1 MAPEGLGRQGGDQG
15 LQRAGILGG
24 IPDQQG
30 VGGQWQLG
38 EGADGIGRDHPLYLP
53 LSPEDLAKLRQGA
66 GWQRHLPQ
74 GLEPGGGIQQGA
86 AAEKQAERPCGPQTK
101 GQITAK
107 PDPLVFEVDL
117 LDGAEMTLPLAI
129 QGRQHPLVD
138 PLPQLPTVGLQPLL
152 GFRRGTGHLRQH
164 QLPSQIA
171 VPGRG
176 ELIVMIAKGQQQL
189 VVPKHAD
196 ERLPLTTANSLGAAA
211 QQLLEQAANGSEMAN
226 FELDFGAL
234 SKHKPSDADKACYKG
249 LWQAYTE
256 GKWDG
261 DRDNWPKPIPD
272 PCWDRIAADRHTCNK
287 ALSHHQHCPFHR
299 ARNDMDAADVLVVN
313 HALLLSDLT
322 MGGGIILPPPDE
334 CIYVLDEAHHLPTIA
349 RDHGAASASIKGSR
363 RWLEKLV
370 QSAGKLARTLN
381 KESLLDPQLKL
392 QDALAS
398 LQPDLKA
405 LEQWLTSNDHLFG
418 GEPHHRFA
426 DGVLPDP
433 LPMLAENL
441 KEASK
446 KALRA
451 LDRMQGAIGE
461 ALKDGDIRRKEAEP
475 LLAESGFHLQR
486 LESFCALWEMLSRHV
501 PTGKTPL
508 ARWMARSE
516 DGDIWLHASPIEVGY
531 LLEEWLW
538 SRCLGAVLVSAT
550 LTALSSFSYFRHQV
564 GLKEHDGTRY
574 LRLRS
579 PFDYH
584 KAELYLPKM
593 AHEPSAPAFT
603 QELIDTLP
611 RLLAG
616 KEASLV
622 LFSSYRQMNEVAV
635 GLRAKGMSLLVQG
648 EASRSALLLLHKQKC
663 DGGQASILFG
673 TGSFSEGLDLPGH
686 YLTNLVIT
694 KLPFAVPNSPVEEA
708 TAEWIEQRGGNPFLQ
723 LTVPEA
729 SRKLIQACGRLIRK
743 EADRGRVT
751 ILDRRLLTKRYG
763 KGLLDA
769 LPPFTRRIE

>member
-1 MAPEGLGRQGGDQG
+1 MLSTRLKASIRATYRQIADGLPGFVPRREQNFLVAEIAKTLTGEYDRSRRILVAEAGTGIGKSLSYAQGAIPVARLTQKKLIISTATVALQEQLIHKDLPFYHRHSELPFRFMLVKGRQ
-15 LQRAGILGG
+15 RYCC
-24 IPDQQG
+24 
-30 VGGQWQLG
+30 
-38 EGADGIGRDHPLYLP
+38 EH
-53 LSPEDLAKLRQGA
+53 
-66 GWQRHLPQ
+66 
-74 GLEPGGGIQQGA
+74 
-86 AAEKQAERPCGPQTK
+86 
-101 GQITAK
+101 
-107 PDPLVFEVDL
+107 
-117 LDGAEMTLPLAI
+117 
-129 QGRQHPLVD
+129 
-138 PLPQLPTVGLQPLL
+138 
-152 GFRRGTGHLRQH
+152 
-164 QLPSQIA
+164 
-171 VPGRG
+171 
-176 ELIVMIAKGQQQL
+176 
-189 VVPKHAD
+189 
-196 ERLPLTTANSLGAAA
+196 
-211 QQLLEQAANGSEMAN
+211 LLEQAASGADMSN
-226 FELDFGAL
+226 FEFDFEAL
-234 SKHKPSDADKACYKG
+234 SKHKPSAGDQRLYQA
-249 LWQAYTE
+249 LWQAYTD

-261 DRDNWPKPIPD
+261 DRDNWPDPIPD
-272 PCWDRIAADRHTCNK
+272 PGWLRIAADRHTCNK

-299 ARNDMDAADVLVVN
+299 ARNDMEAADVLVVN

-322 MGGGIILPPPDE
+322 MGGGIILPSPDE
-334 CIYVLDEAHHLPTIA
+334 CLYVLDEAHHLPTIA
-349 RDHGAASASIKGSR
+349 RDHGAASANIKGSR
-363 RWLEKLV
+363 RWLEKLA
-370 QSAGKLARTLN
+370 QSSGKLARALD

-405 LEQWLTSNDHLFG
+405 LEQWLAAHEGLLSPEG
-418 GEPHHRFA
+418 QHRFEG
-426 DGVLPDP
+426 GVLPDP

-461 ALKDGDIRRKEAEP
+461 ALKDGEIRRKEAEP
-475 LLAESGFHLQR
+475 LLAETGFHLQR
-486 LESFCALWEMLSRHV
+486 LESFTALWEMLGRHV
-501 PTGKTPL
+501 PEGKTPL
-508 ARWMARSE
+508 ARWMVRGE
-516 DGDIWLHASPIEVGY
+516 DGDTWLHASPIEVGY

-538 SRCLGAVLVSAT
+538 SRCIGAVLVSAT

-579 PFDYH
+579 PFDYQR
-584 KAELYLPKM
+584 AELYLPRM
-593 AHEPSAPAFT
+593 ANDPGAPGFT
-603 QELIDTLP
+603 QELVEVLP
-611 RLLAG
+611 RLVAG

-622 LFSSYRQMNEVAV
+622 LFSSYRQMNEVAQGV
-635 GLRAKGMSLLVQG
+635 RAKGLSLLVQG
-648 EASRSALLLLHKQKC
+648 EASRHALLTLHKQKC

-708 TAEWIEQRGGNPFLQ
+708 TAEWVEQRGGNPFLQ

-743 EADRGRVT
+743 ETDLGRVT

>member
-1 MAPEGLGRQGGDQG
+1 MLSTRLKATIRQTYRQISDGLPGFVPRKEQNFLVAEIAKTLTGEYDKQRRILVAEAGTGIGKSLSYAQGAIPVARLTQKKLVISTATVALQEQLIHKDLPFYHRHSELPFRFMLVKGRQ
-15 LQRAGILGG
+15 RYCC
-24 IPDQQG
+24 
-30 VGGQWQLG
+30 
-38 EGADGIGRDHPLYLP
+38 EH
-53 LSPEDLAKLRQGA
+53 
-66 GWQRHLPQ
+66 
-74 GLEPGGGIQQGA
+74 
-86 AAEKQAERPCGPQTK
+86 
-101 GQITAK
+101 
-107 PDPLVFEVDL
+107 
-117 LDGAEMTLPLAI
+117 
-129 QGRQHPLVD
+129 
-138 PLPQLPTVGLQPLL
+138 
-152 GFRRGTGHLRQH
+152 
-164 QLPSQIA
+164 
-171 VPGRG
+171 
-176 ELIVMIAKGQQQL
+176 
-189 VVPKHAD
+189 
-196 ERLPLTTANSLGAAA
+196 
-211 QQLLEQAANGSEMAN
+211 LLEQAASGSEMAN
-226 FELDFGAL
+226 FEFDFSAL
-234 SKHKPSDADKACYKG
+234 SKHKPSEADKSCYQA

-272 PCWDRIAADRHTCNK
+272 LCWDRIAADRHTCNK
-287 ALSHHQHCPFHR
+287 TLTHHQHCPFHR

-349 RDHGAASASIKGSR
+349 RDHGAASASVKGSR

-370 QSAGKLARTLN
+370 QSAGKLTRSLN
-381 KESLLDPQLKL
+381 KESLIDPQLKL

-398 LQPDLKA
+398 IQPDLKA
-405 LEQWLTSNDHLFG
+405 VEQWLTSNDRLFG
-418 GEPHHRFA
+418 SEMHYRFGE
-426 DGVLPDP
+426 GVLPDP

-441 KEASK
+441 KESSK

-451 LDRMQGAIGE
+451 LDRMQTAIGE
-461 ALKDGDIRRKEAEP
+461 ALKDGEIRRKEAEP

-486 LESFCALWEMLSRHV
+486 LESFCALWEMLGRHI
-501 PTGKTPL
+501 PEGKTPL
-508 ARWMARSE
+508 ARWMAKSD

-579 PFDYH
+579 PFDYQ

-593 AHEPSAPAFT
+593 AHEPNSPAFT
-603 QELIDTLP
+603 NELISALP

-622 LFSSYRQMNEVAV
+622 LFSSYRQMNEVAI
-635 GLRAKGMSLLVQG
+635 GLRAKGLSLLVQG
-648 EASRSALLLLHKQKC
+648 EASRNALLTLHKQKC
-663 DGGQASILFG
+663 DDGQASILFG

-708 TAEWIEQRGGNPFLQ
+708 TAEWVEKRGGNPFLQ

-769 LPPFTRRIE
+769 LPPFKRRIE

>member
-1 MAPEGLGRQGGDQG
+1 MLSTRLKATIRQTYRQISDGLPGFVPRKEQNFLVAEIAKTLTGEYDKQRRILVAEAGTGIGKSLSYAQGAIPVARLTQKKLVISTATVALQEQLIHKDLPFYHRHSELPFRFMLVKGRQ
-15 LQRAGILGG
+15 RYCC
-24 IPDQQG
+24 
-30 VGGQWQLG
+30 
-38 EGADGIGRDHPLYLP
+38 EH
-53 LSPEDLAKLRQGA
+53 
-66 GWQRHLPQ
+66 
-74 GLEPGGGIQQGA
+74 
-86 AAEKQAERPCGPQTK
+86 
-101 GQITAK
+101 
-107 PDPLVFEVDL
+107 
-117 LDGAEMTLPLAI
+117 
-129 QGRQHPLVD
+129 
-138 PLPQLPTVGLQPLL
+138 
-152 GFRRGTGHLRQH
+152 
-164 QLPSQIA
+164 
-171 VPGRG
+171 
-176 ELIVMIAKGQQQL
+176 
-189 VVPKHAD
+189 
-196 ERLPLTTANSLGAAA
+196 
-211 QQLLEQAANGSEMAN
+211 LLEQAASGAEMAN
-226 FELDFGAL
+226 FELDFGSL
-234 SKHKPSDADKACYKG
+234 SKSKPSDSDKDRYQA
-249 LWQAYTE
+249 LWQAYTN

-261 DRDNWPKPIPD
+261 DRDNWPEPIPD
-272 PCWDRIAADRHTCNK
+272 TCWDRIAADRHTCNK

-299 ARNDMDAADVLVVN
+299 ARNDMEIADVLVVN

-349 RDHGAASASIKGSR
+349 RDHGAASASVKGSR

-398 LQPDLKA
+398 IQPDLKA
-405 LEQWLTSNDHLFG
+405 VEQWLSANDRLFG
-418 GEPHHRFA
+418 SEPHYRFA
-426 DGVLPDP
+426 EGVLPDP

-441 KEASK
+441 KESSK

-461 ALKDGDIRRKEAEP
+461 ALKDGEIRRKEAEP

-486 LESFCALWEMLSRHV
+486 LESFCTLWEMLGRHV

-508 ARWMARSE
+508 ARWMAKSD

-538 SRCLGAVLVSAT
+538 SKCLGAVLVSAT

-579 PFDYH
+579 PFDYQ

-593 AHEPSAPAFT
+593 EHEPNSPAFT
-603 QELIDTLP
+603 NELISVLP
-611 RLLAG
+611 RILAG

-635 GLRAKGMSLLVQG
+635 GLRAKGLSLLVQG
-648 EASRSALLLLHKQKC
+648 EASRNALLTLHKQKC

-708 TAEWIEQRGGNPFLQ
+708 TAEWVEQRGGNPFLQ

>member
-1 MAPEGLGRQGGDQG
+1 GT
-15 LQRAGILGG
+15 
-24 IPDQQG
+24 
-30 VGGQWQLG
+30 
-38 EGADGIGRDHPLYLP
+38 GIGKS
-53 LSPEDLAKLRQGA
+53 LSYAQGA
-66 GWQRHLPQ
+66 IPVARLAQKKLVISTATVALQEQLIHKDLPFYHRHSELPF
-74 GLEPGGGIQQGA
+74 
-86 AAEKQAERPCGPQTK
+86 RFM
-101 GQITAK
+101 
-107 PDPLVFEVDL
+107 LVK
-117 LDGAEMTLPLAI
+117 
-129 QGRQHPLVD
+129 
-138 PLPQLPTVGLQPLL
+138 
-152 GFRRGTGHLRQH
+152 
-164 QLPSQIA
+164 
-171 VPGRG
+171 GRG
-176 ELIVMIAKGQQQL
+176 RYCCE
-189 VVPKHAD
+189 H
-196 ERLPLTTANSLGAAA
+196 
-211 QQLLEQAANGSEMAN
+211 LLEQAANGVEMAN
-226 FELDFGAL
+226 FEIDFGTL
-234 SKHKPSDADKACYKG
+234 SKHKPSDSDKDRFAR

-256 GKWDG
+256 GNWDG
-261 DRDNWPKPIPD
+261 DRDNWPEPISD
-272 PCWDRIAADRHTCNK
+272 ASWQHIAADRHSCNK
-287 ALSHHQHCPFHR
+287 ALSHHQQCPFHR
-299 ARNDMDAADVLVVN
+299 ARNDMDSADVLVVN

-334 CIYVLDEAHHLPTIA
+334 CFYVLDEAHHLPTIA
-349 RDHGAASASIKGSR
+349 RDHGAASASVKGSR

-398 LQPDLKA
+398 IQPDLKA
-405 LEQWLTSNDHLFG
+405 VEQWLSANDRLFG
-418 GEPHHRFA
+418 SEPHYRFA

-441 KEASK
+441 KESSK

-451 LDRMQGAIGE
+451 LDKLQSAIGE
-461 ALKDGDIRRKEAEP
+461 ALKDGEIRRKEAEP

-486 LESFCALWEMLSRHV
+486 LESFCALWEMLGRQI

-508 ARWMARSE
+508 ARWMAKSD

-538 SRCLGAVLVSAT
+538 SKCLGAVLVSAT
-550 LTALSSFSYFRHQV
+550 LTALSSFGYFRHQV

-579 PFDYH
+579 PFDYQ

-603 QELIDTLP
+603 DELISVLP
-611 RLLAG
+611 RILAG

-622 LFSSYRQMNEVAV
+622 LFSSYRQMNEVAA
-635 GLRAKGMSLLVQG
+635 GLRSKGLSLLVQG
-648 EASRSALLLLHKQKC
+648 EASRNALLTLHKQKC

-673 TGSFSEGLDLPGH
+673 TGSFSEGLDLPGI

-694 KLPFAVPNSPVEEA
+694 KLPFAVPNSPVEAA
-708 TAEWIEQRGGNPFLQ
+708 TAEWVEQRGGNPFLQ

-763 KGLLDA
+763 QGLLDA

>member
-1 MAPEGLGRQGGDQG
+1 MLSTRLKATIRQTYRQISDGLPGFVPRKEQNFLVAEIAKTLTGEYDKQRRILVAEAGTGIGKSLSYAQGAIPVARLTQKKLVISTATVALQEQLIHKDLPFYHRHSELPFRFMLVKGRQ
-15 LQRAGILGG
+15 RYCC
-24 IPDQQG
+24 
-30 VGGQWQLG
+30 
-38 EGADGIGRDHPLYLP
+38 EH
-53 LSPEDLAKLRQGA
+53 
-66 GWQRHLPQ
+66 
-74 GLEPGGGIQQGA
+74 
-86 AAEKQAERPCGPQTK
+86 
-101 GQITAK
+101 
-107 PDPLVFEVDL
+107 
-117 LDGAEMTLPLAI
+117 
-129 QGRQHPLVD
+129 
-138 PLPQLPTVGLQPLL
+138 
-152 GFRRGTGHLRQH
+152 
-164 QLPSQIA
+164 
-171 VPGRG
+171 
-176 ELIVMIAKGQQQL
+176 
-189 VVPKHAD
+189 
-196 ERLPLTTANSLGAAA
+196 
-211 QQLLEQAANGSEMAN
+211 LLEQAASGAEMAN
-226 FELDFGAL
+226 FELDFGSL
-234 SKHKPSDADKACYKG
+234 SKSKPSDSDKDRYQA
-249 LWQAYTE
+249 LWQAYTN

-261 DRDNWPKPIPD
+261 DRDNWPEPIPD
-272 PCWDRIAADRHTCNK
+272 TCWDRIAADRHTCNK
-287 ALSHHQHCPFHR
+287 ALNHHQHCPFHR
-299 ARNDMDAADVLVVN
+299 ARNDMESADVLVVN

-349 RDHGAASASIKGSR
+349 RDHGAASASVKGSR

-398 LQPDLKA
+398 IQPDLKA
-405 LEQWLTSNDHLFG
+405 VEQWLSANDRLFG
-418 GEPHHRFA
+418 SEPHYRFA
-426 DGVLPDP
+426 EGVLPDP

-441 KEASK
+441 KESSK
-446 KALRA
+446 NALRA

-461 ALKDGDIRRKEAEP
+461 ALKDGEIRRKEAEP

-486 LESFCALWEMLSRHV
+486 LESFCALWEMLGRHV

-508 ARWMARSE
+508 ARWMAKSD

-538 SRCLGAVLVSAT
+538 SKCLGAVLVSAT

-579 PFDYH
+579 PFDYQ

-593 AHEPSAPAFT
+593 EHEPNSPAFT
-603 QELIDTLP
+603 NELISVLP
-611 RLLAG
+611 RILAG

-622 LFSSYRQMNEVAV
+622 LFSSYRQMNEVAI
-635 GLRAKGMSLLVQG
+635 GLRAKGLSLLVQG
-648 EASRSALLLLHKQKC
+648 EASRNALLTLHKQKC

-708 TAEWIEQRGGNPFLQ
+708 TAEWVEQRGGNPFLQ

-763 KGLLDA
+763 RGLLDA

>member
-1 MAPEGLGRQGGDQG
+1 MLSTRLKATIRQTYRQISDGLPGFVPRKEQNFLVAEIAKTLTGEYDKQRRILVAEAGTGIGKSLSYAQGAIPVARLTQKKLVISTATVALQEQLIHKDLPFYHRHSELPFRFMLVKGRQ
-15 LQRAGILGG
+15 RYCC
-24 IPDQQG
+24 
-30 VGGQWQLG
+30 
-38 EGADGIGRDHPLYLP
+38 EH
-53 LSPEDLAKLRQGA
+53 
-66 GWQRHLPQ
+66 
-74 GLEPGGGIQQGA
+74 
-86 AAEKQAERPCGPQTK
+86 
-101 GQITAK
+101 
-107 PDPLVFEVDL
+107 
-117 LDGAEMTLPLAI
+117 M
-129 QGRQHPLVD
+129 
-138 PLPQLPTVGLQPLL
+138 
-152 GFRRGTGHLRQH
+152 
-164 QLPSQIA
+164 
-171 VPGRG
+171 
-176 ELIVMIAKGQQQL
+176 
-189 VVPKHAD
+189 
-196 ERLPLTTANSLGAAA
+196 
-211 QQLLEQAANGSEMAN
+211 LEQAASGAEMAN
-226 FELDFGAL
+226 FELDFGSL
-234 SKHKPSDADKACYKG
+234 SKSKPSDSDKDRYLA
-249 LWQAYTE
+249 LWQAYTN

-261 DRDNWPKPIPD
+261 DRDNWPEPIPD
-272 PCWDRIAADRHTCNK
+272 TCWDRIAADRHTCNK
-287 ALSHHQHCPFHR
+287 ALSNHQHCPFHR
-299 ARNDMDAADVLVVN
+299 ARNDMESADVLVVN

-349 RDHGAASASIKGSR
+349 RDHGAASASVKGSR

-398 LQPDLKA
+398 IQPDLKA
-405 LEQWLTSNDHLFG
+405 VEQWLSANDRLFG
-418 GEPHHRFA
+418 TEPHYRFA
-426 DGVLPDP
+426 EGVLPDP

-441 KEASK
+441 KESSK

-461 ALKDGDIRRKEAEP
+461 ALKDGEIRRKEAEP

-486 LESFCALWEMLSRHV
+486 LESFCALWEMLGRHV

-508 ARWMARSE
+508 ARWMAKSD

-538 SRCLGAVLVSAT
+538 SKCLGAVLVSAT

-579 PFDYH
+579 PFDYQ

-593 AHEPSAPAFT
+593 EHEPNSPAFT
-603 QELIDTLP
+603 NELINVLP
-611 RLLAG
+611 RILAG

-622 LFSSYRQMNEVAV
+622 LFSSYRQMNEVAI
-635 GLRAKGMSLLVQG
+635 GLRAKGLSLLVQG
-648 EASRSALLLLHKQKC
+648 EASRNALLTLHKQKC

-708 TAEWIEQRGGNPFLQ
+708 TAEWVEQRGGNPFLQ

>member
-1 MAPEGLGRQGGDQG
+1 MLSTRLKATIRQTYRQISDGLPGFVPRKEQNFLVAEIAKTLTGEYDKQRRILVAEAGTGIGKSLSYAQGAIPVARLTQKKLVISTATVALQEQLIHKDLPFYHRHSELPFRFMLVKGRQ
-15 LQRAGILGG
+15 RYCC
-24 IPDQQG
+24 
-30 VGGQWQLG
+30 
-38 EGADGIGRDHPLYLP
+38 EH
-53 LSPEDLAKLRQGA
+53 
-66 GWQRHLPQ
+66 
-74 GLEPGGGIQQGA
+74 
-86 AAEKQAERPCGPQTK
+86 
-101 GQITAK
+101 
-107 PDPLVFEVDL
+107 
-117 LDGAEMTLPLAI
+117 
-129 QGRQHPLVD
+129 
-138 PLPQLPTVGLQPLL
+138 
-152 GFRRGTGHLRQH
+152 
-164 QLPSQIA
+164 
-171 VPGRG
+171 
-176 ELIVMIAKGQQQL
+176 
-189 VVPKHAD
+189 
-196 ERLPLTTANSLGAAA
+196 
-211 QQLLEQAANGSEMAN
+211 LLEQAASGVEMAN
-226 FELDFGAL
+226 FEIDFGTL
-234 SKHKPSDADKACYKG
+234 SKHKPSDSDKDRFAR
-249 LWQAYTE
+249 LWQAYTD

-261 DRDNWPKPIPD
+261 DRDNWPEPITD
-272 PCWDRIAADRHTCNK
+272 ACWQHIAADRHTCNK

-299 ARNDMDAADVLVVN
+299 ARNDMDSADVLVVN

-349 RDHGAASASIKGSR
+349 RDHGAASASVKGSR

-370 QSAGKLARTLN
+370 QSAGKLARALN
-381 KESLLDPQLKL
+381 KESLIDPQLKL

-398 LQPDLKA
+398 IQPDLKA
-405 LEQWLTSNDHLFG
+405 VEQWLSANDRLFG
-418 GEPHHRFA
+418 SEPHYRFA
-426 DGVLPDP
+426 EGVLPDP

-441 KEASK
+441 KESSK

-451 LDRMQGAIGE
+451 LDRMQSAIGE
-461 ALKDGDIRRKEAEP
+461 ALKDGEIRRKEAEP

-486 LESFCALWEMLSRHV
+486 LESFCALWEMLGRHV

-508 ARWMARSE
+508 ARWMAKSD

-538 SRCLGAVLVSAT
+538 SKCLGAVLVSAT

-579 PFDYH
+579 PFEYQ

-593 AHEPSAPAFT
+593 EHEPNSPAFT
-603 QELIDTLP
+603 SELISVLP
-611 RLLAG
+611 RILAG

-622 LFSSYRQMNEVAV
+622 LFSSYRQMNEVVA
-635 GLRAKGMSLLVQG
+635 GLRAKGLSLLVQG
-648 EASRSALLLLHKQKC
+648 EASRNALLTLHKQKC

-708 TAEWIEQRGGNPFLQ
+708 TAEWVEQRGGNPFLQ

>member
-1 MAPEGLGRQGGDQG
+1 MLSTRLKASIRATYRQIADGLPGFVPRREQNFLVAEIAKTLTGEYDRSRRILVAEAGTGIGKSLSYAQGAIPVARLTQKKLIISTATVALQAQLIHKDLPFYHRHSELPFRFMLVKGRQ
-15 LQRAGILGG
+15 RYCC
-24 IPDQQG
+24 
-30 VGGQWQLG
+30 
-38 EGADGIGRDHPLYLP
+38 EH
-53 LSPEDLAKLRQGA
+53 
-66 GWQRHLPQ
+66 
-74 GLEPGGGIQQGA
+74 
-86 AAEKQAERPCGPQTK
+86 
-101 GQITAK
+101 
-107 PDPLVFEVDL
+107 
-117 LDGAEMTLPLAI
+117 
-129 QGRQHPLVD
+129 
-138 PLPQLPTVGLQPLL
+138 
-152 GFRRGTGHLRQH
+152 
-164 QLPSQIA
+164 
-171 VPGRG
+171 
-176 ELIVMIAKGQQQL
+176 
-189 VVPKHAD
+189 
-196 ERLPLTTANSLGAAA
+196 
-211 QQLLEQAANGSEMAN
+211 LLEQAASGADMSN
-226 FELDFGAL
+226 FEFDFEAL
-234 SKHKPSDADKACYKG
+234 SKHKPSAGDQRLYQA
-249 LWQAYTE
+249 LWQAYTD

-261 DRDNWPKPIPD
+261 DRDNWPDPIPD
-272 PCWDRIAADRHTCNK
+272 PGWLRIAADRHTCNK

-299 ARNDMDAADVLVVN
+299 ARNDMEAADVLVVN

-322 MGGGIILPPPDE
+322 MGGGIILPSPDE
-334 CIYVLDEAHHLPTIA
+334 CLYVLDEAHHLPTIA
-349 RDHGAASASIKGSR
+349 RDHGAASANIKGSR
-363 RWLEKLV
+363 RWLEKLA
-370 QSAGKLARTLN
+370 QSSGKLARALN

-405 LEQWLTSNDHLFG
+405 LEQWLAAHEGLLSPEG
-418 GEPHHRFA
+418 QHRFE
-426 DGVLPDP
+426 GGILPDP

-461 ALKDGDIRRKEAEP
+461 ALKDGEIRRKEAEP
-475 LLAESGFHLQR
+475 LLAETGFHLQR
-486 LESFCALWEMLSRHV
+486 LESFTALWEMLGRHV
-501 PTGKTPL
+501 PEGKTPL
-508 ARWMARSE
+508 ARWMVRGE
-516 DGDIWLHASPIEVGY
+516 DGDTWLHASPIEVGY

-538 SRCLGAVLVSAT
+538 SRCIGAVLVSAT

-579 PFDYH
+579 PFDYQR
-584 KAELYLPKM
+584 AELYLPRM
-593 AHEPSAPAFT
+593 ANDPGAPGFT
-603 QELIDTLP
+603 QELVEVLP
-611 RLLAG
+611 RLVAG

-622 LFSSYRQMNEVAV
+622 LFSSYRQMNEVAQGV
-635 GLRAKGMSLLVQG
+635 RAKGLSLLVQG
-648 EASRSALLLLHKQKC
+648 EASRHALLTLHKQKC

-708 TAEWIEQRGGNPFLQ
+708 TAEWVEQRGGNPFLQ

-743 EADRGRVT
+743 ETDLGRVT

>member
-1 MAPEGLGRQGGDQG
+1 MLSTRLKATIRQTYRQISDGLPGFVPRKEQNFLVAEIAKTLTGEYDKQRRILVAEAGTGIGKSLSYAQGAIPVARLTQKKLVISTATVALQEQLIHKDLPFYHRHSELPFRFMLVKGRQ
-15 LQRAGILGG
+15 RYCC
-24 IPDQQG
+24 
-30 VGGQWQLG
+30 
-38 EGADGIGRDHPLYLP
+38 EH
-53 LSPEDLAKLRQGA
+53 
-66 GWQRHLPQ
+66 
-74 GLEPGGGIQQGA
+74 
-86 AAEKQAERPCGPQTK
+86 
-101 GQITAK
+101 
-107 PDPLVFEVDL
+107 
-117 LDGAEMTLPLAI
+117 
-129 QGRQHPLVD
+129 
-138 PLPQLPTVGLQPLL
+138 
-152 GFRRGTGHLRQH
+152 
-164 QLPSQIA
+164 
-171 VPGRG
+171 
-176 ELIVMIAKGQQQL
+176 
-189 VVPKHAD
+189 
-196 ERLPLTTANSLGAAA
+196 
-211 QQLLEQAANGSEMAN
+211 LLEQAASGVEMVN
-226 FELDFGAL
+226 FEIDFGTL
-234 SKHKPSDADKACYKG
+234 SKHKPSDSDKDRFAR
-249 LWQAYTE
+249 LWQAYTD

-261 DRDNWPKPIPD
+261 DRDNWPEPISD
-272 PCWDRIAADRHTCNK
+272 ACWLHIAADRHTCNK

-299 ARNDMDAADVLVVN
+299 ARNDMDSADVLVVN

-349 RDHGAASASIKGSR
+349 RDHGAASASVKGSR

-370 QSAGKLARTLN
+370 QSAGKLARVLN
-381 KESLLDPQLKL
+381 KESLIDPQLKL

-398 LQPDLKA
+398 IQPDLKA
-405 LEQWLTSNDHLFG
+405 VEHWLSANDRLFG
-418 GEPHHRFA
+418 SEPHYRFA
-426 DGVLPDP
+426 EGVLPDP

-441 KEASK
+441 KESSK

-451 LDRMQGAIGE
+451 LDRMQSAIGE
-461 ALKDGDIRRKEAEP
+461 ALKDGEIRRKEAEP

-486 LESFCALWEMLSRHV
+486 LESFCALWEMLGRHV
-501 PTGKTPL
+501 PSGKTPL
-508 ARWMARSE
+508 ARWMAKSD

-538 SRCLGAVLVSAT
+538 SKCLGAVLVSAT

-579 PFDYH
+579 PFEYQ

-593 AHEPSAPAFT
+593 EHEPNSPAFT
-603 QELIDTLP
+603 QELISVLP
-611 RLLAG
+611 RILAG

-622 LFSSYRQMNEVAV
+622 LFSSYRQMNEVVA
-635 GLRAKGMSLLVQG
+635 GLRAKGLSLLVQG
-648 EASRSALLLLHKQKC
+648 EASRNALLTLHKQKC

-708 TAEWIEQRGGNPFLQ
+708 TAEWVEQRGGNPFLQ

>member
-1 MAPEGLGRQGGDQG
+1 MLSTRLKATIRQTYRQISDGLPGFVPRKEQNFLVAEIAKTLTGEYDKQRRILVAEAGTGIGKSLSYAQGAIPVARLTQKKLVISTATVALQEQLIHKDLPFYHRHSELPFRFMLVKGRQ
-15 LQRAGILGG
+15 RYCC
-24 IPDQQG
+24 
-30 VGGQWQLG
+30 
-38 EGADGIGRDHPLYLP
+38 EH
-53 LSPEDLAKLRQGA
+53 
-66 GWQRHLPQ
+66 
-74 GLEPGGGIQQGA
+74 
-86 AAEKQAERPCGPQTK
+86 
-101 GQITAK
+101 
-107 PDPLVFEVDL
+107 
-117 LDGAEMTLPLAI
+117 
-129 QGRQHPLVD
+129 
-138 PLPQLPTVGLQPLL
+138 
-152 GFRRGTGHLRQH
+152 
-164 QLPSQIA
+164 
-171 VPGRG
+171 
-176 ELIVMIAKGQQQL
+176 
-189 VVPKHAD
+189 
-196 ERLPLTTANSLGAAA
+196 
-211 QQLLEQAANGSEMAN
+211 LLEQAASGAEMAN
-226 FELDFGAL
+226 FELDFGSL
-234 SKHKPSDADKACYKG
+234 SKSKPSDSDKDRYQA
-249 LWQAYTE
+249 LWQAYTN

-261 DRDNWPKPIPD
+261 DRDNWPEPIPD
-272 PCWDRIAADRHTCNK
+272 TCWDRIAADRHTCNK
-287 ALSHHQHCPFHR
+287 ALNHHQHCPFHR
-299 ARNDMDAADVLVVN
+299 ARNDMESADVLVVN

-349 RDHGAASASIKGSR
+349 RDHGAASASVKGSR

-370 QSAGKLARTLN
+370 QSAGKLARTFN

-398 LQPDLKA
+398 IQPDLKA
-405 LEQWLTSNDHLFG
+405 VEQWLSANDRLFG
-418 GEPHHRFA
+418 TEPHYRFA
-426 DGVLPDP
+426 EGVLPDP

-441 KEASK
+441 KESSK

-451 LDRMQGAIGE
+451 LDRIQGAIGE
-461 ALKDGDIRRKEAEP
+461 ALKDGEIRRKEAEP

-486 LESFCALWEMLSRHV
+486 LESFCALWEMLGRHV

-508 ARWMARSE
+508 ARWMAKSD

-538 SRCLGAVLVSAT
+538 SKCLGAVLVSAT

-564 GLKEHDGTRY
+564 GFKEHDGTRY

-579 PFDYH
+579 PFDYQ

-593 AHEPSAPAFT
+593 EHEPNSPAFT
-603 QELIDTLP
+603 NELISVLP
-611 RLLAG
+611 RILAG

-635 GLRAKGMSLLVQG
+635 GLRAKGLSLLVQG
-648 EASRSALLLLHKQKC
+648 EASRNALLTLHKQKC

-708 TAEWIEQRGGNPFLQ
+708 TAEWVEQRGGNPFLQ

>member
-1 MAPEGLGRQGGDQG
+1 MLSTRLKATIRQTYRQISDGLPGFVPRKEQNFLVAEIAKTLTGEYDKQRRILVAEAGTGIGKSLSYAQGAIPVARLTQKKLVISTATVALQEQLIHKDLPFYHRHSELPFRFMLVKGRQ
-15 LQRAGILGG
+15 RYCC
-24 IPDQQG
+24 
-30 VGGQWQLG
+30 
-38 EGADGIGRDHPLYLP
+38 EH
-53 LSPEDLAKLRQGA
+53 
-66 GWQRHLPQ
+66 
-74 GLEPGGGIQQGA
+74 
-86 AAEKQAERPCGPQTK
+86 
-101 GQITAK
+101 
-107 PDPLVFEVDL
+107 
-117 LDGAEMTLPLAI
+117 
-129 QGRQHPLVD
+129 
-138 PLPQLPTVGLQPLL
+138 
-152 GFRRGTGHLRQH
+152 
-164 QLPSQIA
+164 
-171 VPGRG
+171 
-176 ELIVMIAKGQQQL
+176 
-189 VVPKHAD
+189 
-196 ERLPLTTANSLGAAA
+196 
-211 QQLLEQAANGSEMAN
+211 LLEQAASGVEMAN
-226 FELDFGAL
+226 FEIDFGTL
-234 SKHKPSDADKACYKG
+234 SKHKPSDSDKDRFAR
-249 LWQAYTE
+249 LWQAYTD

-261 DRDNWPKPIPD
+261 DRDNWPEPISD
-272 PCWDRIAADRHTCNK
+272 ACWLHIAADRHTCNK

-299 ARNDMDAADVLVVN
+299 ARNDMDSADVLVVN

-349 RDHGAASASIKGSR
+349 RDHGAASASVKGSR

-370 QSAGKLARTLN
+370 QSAGKLARALN
-381 KESLLDPQLKL
+381 KESLIDPQLKL

-398 LQPDLKA
+398 IQPDLKA
-405 LEQWLTSNDHLFG
+405 VEQWLSANDRLFG
-418 GEPHHRFA
+418 TEPHYRFA
-426 DGVLPDP
+426 EGVLPDP

-441 KEASK
+441 KESSK

-451 LDRMQGAIGE
+451 LDRMQSAIGE
-461 ALKDGDIRRKEAEP
+461 ALKDGEIRRKEAEP

-486 LESFCALWEMLSRHV
+486 LESFCALWEMLGRHV

-508 ARWMARSE
+508 ARWMAKSD

-538 SRCLGAVLVSAT
+538 SKCLGAVLVSAT

-579 PFDYH
+579 PFEYQ

-593 AHEPSAPAFT
+593 EHEPNSPAFT
-603 QELIDTLP
+603 QELISVLP
-611 RLLAG
+611 RILAG

-622 LFSSYRQMNEVAV
+622 LFSSYRQMNEVVA
-635 GLRAKGMSLLVQG
+635 GLRAKGLSLLVQG
-648 EASRSALLLLHKQKC
+648 EASRNALLTLHKQKC

-708 TAEWIEQRGGNPFLQ
+708 TAEWVEQRGGNPFLQ

>member
-1 MAPEGLGRQGGDQG
+1 MLSTRLKATIRQTYRQISDGLPGFVPRKEQNFLVAEIAKTLTGEYDKQRRILVAEAGTGIGKSLSYAQGAIPVARLTQKKLVISTATVALQEQLIHKDLPFYHRHSELPFRFMLVKGRQ
-15 LQRAGILGG
+15 RYCC
-24 IPDQQG
+24 
-30 VGGQWQLG
+30 
-38 EGADGIGRDHPLYLP
+38 EH
-53 LSPEDLAKLRQGA
+53 
-66 GWQRHLPQ
+66 
-74 GLEPGGGIQQGA
+74 
-86 AAEKQAERPCGPQTK
+86 
-101 GQITAK
+101 
-107 PDPLVFEVDL
+107 
-117 LDGAEMTLPLAI
+117 
-129 QGRQHPLVD
+129 
-138 PLPQLPTVGLQPLL
+138 
-152 GFRRGTGHLRQH
+152 
-164 QLPSQIA
+164 
-171 VPGRG
+171 
-176 ELIVMIAKGQQQL
+176 
-189 VVPKHAD
+189 
-196 ERLPLTTANSLGAAA
+196 
-211 QQLLEQAANGSEMAN
+211 LLEQAASGAEMAN
-226 FELDFGAL
+226 FELDFGSL
-234 SKHKPSDADKACYKG
+234 SKSKPSDSDKDRYQA
-249 LWQAYTE
+249 LWQAYTN

-261 DRDNWPKPIPD
+261 DRDNWPEPIPD
-272 PCWDRIAADRHTCNK
+272 TCWDRIAADRHTCNK
-287 ALSHHQHCPFHR
+287 ALNHHQHCPFHR
-299 ARNDMDAADVLVVN
+299 ARNDMESADVLVVN

-349 RDHGAASASIKGSR
+349 RDHGAASASVKGSR

-398 LQPDLKA
+398 IQPDLKA
-405 LEQWLTSNDHLFG
+405 VEQWLSANDRLFG
-418 GEPHHRFA
+418 TEPHYRFA
-426 DGVLPDP
+426 EGVLPDP

-441 KEASK
+441 KESSK

-461 ALKDGDIRRKEAEP
+461 ALKDGEIRRKEAEP

-486 LESFCALWEMLSRHV
+486 LESFCALWEMLGRHV

-508 ARWMARSE
+508 ARWMAKSD

-538 SRCLGAVLVSAT
+538 SKCLGAVLVSAT

-579 PFDYH
+579 PFDYQR
-584 KAELYLPKM
+584 AELYLPKM
-593 AHEPSAPAFT
+593 EHEPNSPAFT
-603 QELIDTLP
+603 NELISVLP
-611 RLLAG
+611 RILAG

-635 GLRAKGMSLLVQG
+635 GLRAKGLSLLVQG
-648 EASRSALLLLHKQKC
+648 EASRNALLTLHKQKC

-708 TAEWIEQRGGNPFLQ
+708 TAEWVEQRGGNPFLQ

-769 LPPFTRRIE
+769 LPPFTRRVE

>member
-1 MAPEGLGRQGGDQG
+1 MLSTRLKATIRQTYRQISDGLPGFVPRKEQNFLVAEIAKTLTGEYDKQRRILVAEAGTGIGKSLSYAQGAIPVARLTQKKLVISTATVALQEQLIHKDLPFYHRHSELPFRFMLVKGRQ
-15 LQRAGILGG
+15 RYCC
-24 IPDQQG
+24 
-30 VGGQWQLG
+30 
-38 EGADGIGRDHPLYLP
+38 EH
-53 LSPEDLAKLRQGA
+53 
-66 GWQRHLPQ
+66 
-74 GLEPGGGIQQGA
+74 
-86 AAEKQAERPCGPQTK
+86 
-101 GQITAK
+101 
-107 PDPLVFEVDL
+107 
-117 LDGAEMTLPLAI
+117 
-129 QGRQHPLVD
+129 
-138 PLPQLPTVGLQPLL
+138 
-152 GFRRGTGHLRQH
+152 
-164 QLPSQIA
+164 
-171 VPGRG
+171 
-176 ELIVMIAKGQQQL
+176 
-189 VVPKHAD
+189 
-196 ERLPLTTANSLGAAA
+196 
-211 QQLLEQAANGSEMAN
+211 LLEQAASGVEMAN
-226 FELDFGAL
+226 FEIDFGTL
-234 SKHKPSDADKACYKG
+234 SKHKPSDSDKDRFAR
-249 LWQAYTE
+249 LWQAYTD
-256 GKWDG
+256 GNWDG
-261 DRDNWPKPIPD
+261 DRDNWPEPISD
-272 PCWDRIAADRHTCNK
+272 ACWQHIAADRHTCNK

-299 ARNDMDAADVLVVN
+299 ARNDMDSADVLVVN

-349 RDHGAASASIKGSR
+349 RDHGAASASVKGSR

-370 QSAGKLARTLN
+370 QSAGKLARALN
-381 KESLLDPQLKL
+381 KESLIDPQLKL

-398 LQPDLKA
+398 IQPDLKA
-405 LEQWLTSNDHLFG
+405 VEQWLSANDRLFG
-418 GEPHHRFA
+418 TEPHYRFA
-426 DGVLPDP
+426 EGVLPDP

-441 KEASK
+441 KESSK

-451 LDRMQGAIGE
+451 LDRMQSAIGE
-461 ALKDGDIRRKEAEP
+461 ALKDGEIRRKEAEP

-486 LESFCALWEMLSRHV
+486 LESFCALWEMLGRYV

-508 ARWMARSE
+508 ARWMAKSD

-538 SRCLGAVLVSAT
+538 SKCLGAVLVSAT

-579 PFDYH
+579 PFEYQ

-593 AHEPSAPAFT
+593 EHEPNSPAFT
-603 QELIDTLP
+603 QELISVLP
-611 RLLAG
+611 RILAG

-622 LFSSYRQMNEVAV
+622 LFSSYRQMNEVVA
-635 GLRAKGMSLLVQG
+635 GLRAKGLSLLVQG
-648 EASRSALLLLHKQKC
+648 EASRNALLTLHKQKC

-708 TAEWIEQRGGNPFLQ
+708 TAEWVEQWGGNPFLQ

>member
-1 MAPEGLGRQGGDQG
+1 MLSTRLKATIRQTYRQISDGLPGFVPRKEQNFLVAEIAKTLTGEYDKQRRILVAEAGTGIGKSLSYAQGAIPVARLTQKKLVISTATVALQEQLIHKDLPFYHRHSELPFRFMLVKGRQ
-15 LQRAGILGG
+15 RYCC
-24 IPDQQG
+24 
-30 VGGQWQLG
+30 
-38 EGADGIGRDHPLYLP
+38 EH
-53 LSPEDLAKLRQGA
+53 
-66 GWQRHLPQ
+66 
-74 GLEPGGGIQQGA
+74 
-86 AAEKQAERPCGPQTK
+86 
-101 GQITAK
+101 
-107 PDPLVFEVDL
+107 
-117 LDGAEMTLPLAI
+117 
-129 QGRQHPLVD
+129 
-138 PLPQLPTVGLQPLL
+138 
-152 GFRRGTGHLRQH
+152 
-164 QLPSQIA
+164 
-171 VPGRG
+171 
-176 ELIVMIAKGQQQL
+176 
-189 VVPKHAD
+189 
-196 ERLPLTTANSLGAAA
+196 
-211 QQLLEQAANGSEMAN
+211 LLEQAASGAEMAN
-226 FELDFGAL
+226 FELDFGNL
-234 SKHKPSDADKACYKG
+234 SKSKPSDSDKARYQA
-249 LWQAYTE
+249 LWQAYTN

-261 DRDNWPKPIPD
+261 DRDNWPEPIPD
-272 PCWDRIAADRHTCNK
+272 TCWDRIAADRHTCNK

-299 ARNDMDAADVLVVN
+299 ARNDMESADVLVVN

-349 RDHGAASASIKGSR
+349 RDHGAASASVKGSR

-398 LQPDLKA
+398 IQPDLKA
-405 LEQWLTSNDHLFG
+405 VEQWLSANDRLFG
-418 GEPHHRFA
+418 SEPHYRFA
-426 DGVLPDP
+426 EGVLPDP

-441 KEASK
+441 KESSK

-461 ALKDGDIRRKEAEP
+461 ALKDGEIRRKEAEP

-486 LESFCALWEMLSRHV
+486 LESFCALWEMLGRHV

-508 ARWMARSE
+508 ARWMAKSD

-538 SRCLGAVLVSAT
+538 SKCLGAVLVSAT

-579 PFDYH
+579 PFDYQ

-593 AHEPSAPAFT
+593 EHEPSSPAFT
-603 QELIDTLP
+603 NELISVLP
-611 RLLAG
+611 RILVG

-622 LFSSYRQMNEVAV
+622 LFSSYRQMNEVAI
-635 GLRAKGMSLLVQG
+635 GLRAKGLSLLVQG
-648 EASRSALLLLHKQKC
+648 EASRNALLTLHKQKC

-708 TAEWIEQRGGNPFLQ
+708 TAEWVEQRGGNPFLQ

>member
-1 MAPEGLGRQGGDQG
+1 MLSTRLKATIRQTYRQISDGLPGFVPRKEQNFLVAEIAKTLTGEYDKQRRILVAEAGTGIGKSLSYAQGAIPVARLTQKKLVISTATVALQEQLIHKDLPFYHRHSELPFRFMLVKGRQ
-15 LQRAGILGG
+15 RYCC
-24 IPDQQG
+24 
-30 VGGQWQLG
+30 
-38 EGADGIGRDHPLYLP
+38 EH
-53 LSPEDLAKLRQGA
+53 
-66 GWQRHLPQ
+66 
-74 GLEPGGGIQQGA
+74 
-86 AAEKQAERPCGPQTK
+86 
-101 GQITAK
+101 
-107 PDPLVFEVDL
+107 
-117 LDGAEMTLPLAI
+117 
-129 QGRQHPLVD
+129 
-138 PLPQLPTVGLQPLL
+138 
-152 GFRRGTGHLRQH
+152 
-164 QLPSQIA
+164 
-171 VPGRG
+171 
-176 ELIVMIAKGQQQL
+176 
-189 VVPKHAD
+189 
-196 ERLPLTTANSLGAAA
+196 
-211 QQLLEQAANGSEMAN
+211 LLEQAASGAEMAN
-226 FELDFGAL
+226 FELDFGSL
-234 SKHKPSDADKACYKG
+234 SKSKPSDSDKDRYQA
-249 LWQAYTE
+249 LWQAYTN

-261 DRDNWPKPIPD
+261 DRDNWPEPIPD
-272 PCWDRIAADRHTCNK
+272 TCWDRIAADRHTCNK
-287 ALSHHQHCPFHR
+287 ALNHHQHCPFHR
-299 ARNDMDAADVLVVN
+299 ARNDMESADVLVVN

-349 RDHGAASASIKGSR
+349 RDHGAASASVKGSR

-370 QSAGKLARTLN
+370 QSAGKLARTFN

-398 LQPDLKA
+398 IQPDLKA
-405 LEQWLTSNDHLFG
+405 VEQWLSANDRLFG
-418 GEPHHRFA
+418 TEPHYRFA
-426 DGVLPDP
+426 EGVLPDP

-441 KEASK
+441 KESSK

-461 ALKDGDIRRKEAEP
+461 ALKDGEIRRKEAEP

-486 LESFCALWEMLSRHV
+486 LESFCALWEMLGRHV

-508 ARWMARSE
+508 ARWMAKSD

-538 SRCLGAVLVSAT
+538 SKCLGAVLVSAT

-579 PFDYH
+579 PFDYQ

-593 AHEPSAPAFT
+593 EHEPNSPAFT
-603 QELIDTLP
+603 NELISVLP
-611 RLLAG
+611 RILAG

-635 GLRAKGMSLLVQG
+635 GLRAKGLSLLVQG
-648 EASRSALLLLHKQKC
+648 EASRNALLTLHKQKC

-708 TAEWIEQRGGNPFLQ
+708 TAEWVEQRGGNPFQQ

>member
-1 MAPEGLGRQGGDQG
+1 MLSTRLKATIRQTYRQISDGLPGFVPRKEQNFLVAEIAKTLTGEYDKQRRILVAEAGTGIGKSLSYAQGAIPVARLTQKKLVISTATVALQEQLIHKDLPFYHRHSELPFRFMLVKGRQ
-15 LQRAGILGG
+15 RYCC
-24 IPDQQG
+24 
-30 VGGQWQLG
+30 
-38 EGADGIGRDHPLYLP
+38 EH
-53 LSPEDLAKLRQGA
+53 
-66 GWQRHLPQ
+66 
-74 GLEPGGGIQQGA
+74 
-86 AAEKQAERPCGPQTK
+86 
-101 GQITAK
+101 
-107 PDPLVFEVDL
+107 
-117 LDGAEMTLPLAI
+117 
-129 QGRQHPLVD
+129 
-138 PLPQLPTVGLQPLL
+138 
-152 GFRRGTGHLRQH
+152 
-164 QLPSQIA
+164 
-171 VPGRG
+171 
-176 ELIVMIAKGQQQL
+176 
-189 VVPKHAD
+189 
-196 ERLPLTTANSLGAAA
+196 
-211 QQLLEQAANGSEMAN
+211 LLEQAASGVEMAN
-226 FELDFGAL
+226 FEIDFGTL
-234 SKHKPSDADKACYKG
+234 SKHKPSDSDKDRFAR
-249 LWQAYTE
+249 LWQAYTD

-261 DRDNWPKPIPD
+261 ERDNWPEPISD
-272 PCWDRIAADRHTCNK
+272 ACWQHIAANRHTCNK

-299 ARNDMDAADVLVVN
+299 ARNDMDSADVLVVN

-349 RDHGAASASIKGSR
+349 RDHGAASASVKGSR

-370 QSAGKLARTLN
+370 QSAGKLARALN
-381 KESLLDPQLKL
+381 KESLIDPQLKL

-398 LQPDLKA
+398 IQPDLKA
-405 LEQWLTSNDHLFG
+405 VEQWLSANDRLFG
-418 GEPHHRFA
+418 TEPHYRFA
-426 DGVLPDP
+426 EGVLPDP

-441 KEASK
+441 KESSK

-451 LDRMQGAIGE
+451 LDRMQSAIGE
-461 ALKDGDIRRKEAEP
+461 ALKDGEIRRKEAEP

-486 LESFCALWEMLSRHV
+486 LESFCALWEMLGRHV

-508 ARWMARSE
+508 ARWMAKSD

-538 SRCLGAVLVSAT
+538 SKCLGAVLVSAT

-579 PFDYH
+579 PFEYQ

-593 AHEPSAPAFT
+593 EHEPNSPAFT
-603 QELIDTLP
+603 SELISVLP
-611 RLLAG
+611 RILAG

-622 LFSSYRQMNEVAV
+622 LFSSYRQMNEVVA
-635 GLRAKGMSLLVQG
+635 GLRAKGLSLLVQG
-648 EASRSALLLLHKQKC
+648 EASRNALLTLHKQKC

-708 TAEWIEQRGGNPFLQ
+708 TAEWVEQRGGNPFLQ

>member
-1 MAPEGLGRQGGDQG
+1 MLSTRLKAAIRNTYRQIADGLPGFVPRKEHNFLVAEIAQTLTGEYDKQRLILVAEAGTGIGKSLSYAQGAIPVARLTQKKLVISTATVALQEQLIHKDLPFYHRHSELPFRFMLVKGRQ
-15 LQRAGILGG
+15 RYCC
-24 IPDQQG
+24 
-30 VGGQWQLG
+30 
-38 EGADGIGRDHPLYLP
+38 EH
-53 LSPEDLAKLRQGA
+53 
-66 GWQRHLPQ
+66 
-74 GLEPGGGIQQGA
+74 
-86 AAEKQAERPCGPQTK
+86 
-101 GQITAK
+101 
-107 PDPLVFEVDL
+107 
-117 LDGAEMTLPLAI
+117 
-129 QGRQHPLVD
+129 
-138 PLPQLPTVGLQPLL
+138 
-152 GFRRGTGHLRQH
+152 
-164 QLPSQIA
+164 
-171 VPGRG
+171 
-176 ELIVMIAKGQQQL
+176 
-189 VVPKHAD
+189 
-196 ERLPLTTANSLGAAA
+196 
-211 QQLLEQAANGSEMAN
+211 LLEQAASGTEMAN
-226 FELDFGAL
+226 FELDFGSL
-234 SKHKPSDADKACYKG
+234 SKHKPSDSDKERYQA
-249 LWQAYTE
+249 LWQAYTD

-272 PCWDRIAADRHTCNK
+272 LCWDRIAADRHTCNK

-334 CIYVLDEAHHLPTIA
+334 CLYVLDEAHHLPTIA
-349 RDHGAASASIKGSR
+349 RDHGAASASVKGSR

-381 KESLLDPQLKL
+381 KDSLLDPQLKL

-405 LEQWLTSNDHLFG
+405 LEQWLGANDRLFND
-418 GEPHHRFA
+418 ETHYRFA
-426 DGVLPDP
+426 EGVLPDP

-461 ALKDGDIRRKEAEP
+461 ALKDGEIRRKEAEP
-475 LLAESGFHLQR
+475 LLAETGFPLQR
-486 LESFCALWEMLSRHV
+486 LESFCALWEMLGRHV
-501 PTGKTPL
+501 PEGKTPL
-508 ARWMARSE
+508 ARWMAKSD

-564 GLKEHDGTRY
+564 GLKENDGTRF

-579 PFDYH
+579 PFDYQ

-593 AHEPSAPAFT
+593 EHEPSSPAFT
-603 QELIDTLP
+603 HELISALP

-635 GLRAKGMSLLVQG
+635 GLQAKGLSLLVQG
-648 EASRSALLLLHKQKC
+648 ETSRNALLTLHKQKC

-708 TAEWIEQRGGNPFLQ
+708 TAEWVEKRGGNPFLQ

-769 LPPFTRRIE
+769 LPPFSRRIE

>member
-1 MAPEGLGRQGGDQG
+1 MLSTRLKATIRQTYRQISDGLPGFVPRKEQNFLVAEIAKTLTGEYDKQRRILVAEAGTGIGKSLSYAQGAIPVARLTQKKLVISTATVALQEQLIHKDLPFYHRHSELPFRFMLVKGRQ
-15 LQRAGILGG
+15 RYCC
-24 IPDQQG
+24 
-30 VGGQWQLG
+30 
-38 EGADGIGRDHPLYLP
+38 EH
-53 LSPEDLAKLRQGA
+53 
-66 GWQRHLPQ
+66 
-74 GLEPGGGIQQGA
+74 
-86 AAEKQAERPCGPQTK
+86 
-101 GQITAK
+101 
-107 PDPLVFEVDL
+107 
-117 LDGAEMTLPLAI
+117 
-129 QGRQHPLVD
+129 
-138 PLPQLPTVGLQPLL
+138 
-152 GFRRGTGHLRQH
+152 
-164 QLPSQIA
+164 
-171 VPGRG
+171 
-176 ELIVMIAKGQQQL
+176 
-189 VVPKHAD
+189 
-196 ERLPLTTANSLGAAA
+196 
-211 QQLLEQAANGSEMAN
+211 LLEQAASGAEMAN
-226 FELDFGAL
+226 FELDFGNL
-234 SKHKPSDADKACYKG
+234 SKSKPSDSDKDRYQA
-249 LWQAYTE
+249 LWQAYTN

-261 DRDNWPKPIPD
+261 DRDNWPEPIPD
-272 PCWDRIAADRHTCNK
+272 TCWVRIAADRHTCNK

-299 ARNDMDAADVLVVN
+299 ARNDMESADVLVVN

-349 RDHGAASASIKGSR
+349 RDHGAASASVKGSR

-370 QSAGKLARTLN
+370 QSAGKLARTFN

-398 LQPDLKA
+398 IQPDLKA
-405 LEQWLTSNDHLFG
+405 VEQWLSANDRLFG
-418 GEPHHRFA
+418 TEPHYRFA
-426 DGVLPDP
+426 EGVLPDP

-441 KEASK
+441 KESSK

-461 ALKDGDIRRKEAEP
+461 ALKDGEIRRKEAEP

-486 LESFCALWEMLSRHV
+486 LESFCALWEMLGRHV

-508 ARWMARSE
+508 ARWMAKSD

-538 SRCLGAVLVSAT
+538 SKCLGAVLVSAT

-579 PFDYH
+579 PFDYQ

-593 AHEPSAPAFT
+593 EHEPNSPAFT
-603 QELIDTLP
+603 SELISVLP
-611 RLLAG
+611 RILAG

-635 GLRAKGMSLLVQG
+635 GLRAKGLSLLVQG
-648 EASRSALLLLHKQKC
+648 EASRNALLTLHKQKC

-708 TAEWIEQRGGNPFLQ
+708 TAEWVEQRGGNPFLQ

>member
-1 MAPEGLGRQGGDQG
+1 MLSTRLKATIRQTYRQISDGLPGFVPRKEQNFLVAEIAKTLTGEYDKQRRILVAEAGTGIGKSLSYAQGAIPVARLTQKKLVISTATVALQEQLIHKDLPFYHRHSELPFRFMLVKGRQ
-15 LQRAGILGG
+15 RYCC
-24 IPDQQG
+24 
-30 VGGQWQLG
+30 
-38 EGADGIGRDHPLYLP
+38 EH
-53 LSPEDLAKLRQGA
+53 
-66 GWQRHLPQ
+66 
-74 GLEPGGGIQQGA
+74 
-86 AAEKQAERPCGPQTK
+86 
-101 GQITAK
+101 
-107 PDPLVFEVDL
+107 
-117 LDGAEMTLPLAI
+117 
-129 QGRQHPLVD
+129 
-138 PLPQLPTVGLQPLL
+138 
-152 GFRRGTGHLRQH
+152 
-164 QLPSQIA
+164 
-171 VPGRG
+171 
-176 ELIVMIAKGQQQL
+176 
-189 VVPKHAD
+189 
-196 ERLPLTTANSLGAAA
+196 
-211 QQLLEQAANGSEMAN
+211 LLEQAASGAEMAN
-226 FELDFGAL
+226 FELDFGSL
-234 SKHKPSDADKACYKG
+234 SKSKPSDSDKDRYQA
-249 LWQAYTE
+249 LWQAYTN

-261 DRDNWPKPIPD
+261 DRDNWPEPIPD
-272 PCWDRIAADRHTCNK
+272 TCWDRIAADRHTCNK

-299 ARNDMDAADVLVVN
+299 ARNDMESADVLVVN

-349 RDHGAASASIKGSR
+349 RDHGAASASVKGSR

-392 QDALAS
+392 QDALATI
-398 LQPDLKA
+398 QPDLKA
-405 LEQWLTSNDHLFG
+405 VEQWLSANDRLFG
-418 GEPHHRFA
+418 TEPHYRFVE
-426 DGVLPDP
+426 GVLPDP

-441 KEASK
+441 KESSK

-461 ALKDGDIRRKEAEP
+461 ALKDGEIRRKEAEP

-486 LESFCALWEMLSRHV
+486 LESFCALWEMLGRHV

-508 ARWMARSE
+508 ARWMAKSD

-538 SRCLGAVLVSAT
+538 SKCLGAVLVSAT

-579 PFDYH
+579 PFDYQ

-593 AHEPSAPAFT
+593 EHEPNSPAFT
-603 QELIDTLP
+603 NELISVLP
-611 RLLAG
+611 RILAG

-622 LFSSYRQMNEVAV
+622 LFSSYRQMNEVAI
-635 GLRAKGMSLLVQG
+635 GLRAKGLSLLVQG
-648 EASRSALLLLHKQKC
+648 EASRNALLTLHKQKC

-708 TAEWIEQRGGNPFLQ
+708 TAEWVEQRGGNPFLQ

>member
-1 MAPEGLGRQGGDQG
+1 MLSTRLKATIRQTYRQISDGLPGFVPRKEQNFLVAEIAKTLTGEYDKQRRILVAEAGTGIGKSLSYAQGAIPVARLTQKKLVISTATVALQEQLIHKDLPFYHRHSELPFRFMLVKGRQ
-15 LQRAGILGG
+15 RYCC
-24 IPDQQG
+24 
-30 VGGQWQLG
+30 
-38 EGADGIGRDHPLYLP
+38 EH
-53 LSPEDLAKLRQGA
+53 
-66 GWQRHLPQ
+66 
-74 GLEPGGGIQQGA
+74 
-86 AAEKQAERPCGPQTK
+86 
-101 GQITAK
+101 
-107 PDPLVFEVDL
+107 
-117 LDGAEMTLPLAI
+117 
-129 QGRQHPLVD
+129 
-138 PLPQLPTVGLQPLL
+138 
-152 GFRRGTGHLRQH
+152 
-164 QLPSQIA
+164 
-171 VPGRG
+171 
-176 ELIVMIAKGQQQL
+176 
-189 VVPKHAD
+189 
-196 ERLPLTTANSLGAAA
+196 
-211 QQLLEQAANGSEMAN
+211 LLEQAASGVEMAN
-226 FELDFGAL
+226 FEIDFGTL
-234 SKHKPSDADKACYKG
+234 SKHKPSDSDKDRFVR
-249 LWQAYTE
+249 LWQAYTD

-261 DRDNWPKPIPD
+261 DRDNWPEPISD
-272 PCWDRIAADRHTCNK
+272 ACWLHIAADRHTCNK

-299 ARNDMDAADVLVVN
+299 ARNDMDSADVLVVN

-349 RDHGAASASIKGSR
+349 RDHGAASASVKGSR

-370 QSAGKLARTLN
+370 QSAGKLARALN
-381 KESLLDPQLKL
+381 KESLIDPQLKL

-398 LQPDLKA
+398 IQPDLKA
-405 LEQWLTSNDHLFG
+405 VEQWLSANDRLFG
-418 GEPHHRFA
+418 TEPHYRFA
-426 DGVLPDP
+426 EGVLPDP

-441 KEASK
+441 KESSK

-451 LDRMQGAIGE
+451 LDRMQSAIGE
-461 ALKDGDIRRKEAEP
+461 ALKDGEIRRKEAEP

-486 LESFCALWEMLSRHV
+486 LESFCALWEMLGRHV

-508 ARWMARSE
+508 ARWMAKSD

-538 SRCLGAVLVSAT
+538 SKCLGAVLVSAT

-579 PFDYH
+579 PFEYQ

-593 AHEPSAPAFT
+593 EHEPNSPAFT
-603 QELIDTLP
+603 QELISVLP
-611 RLLAG
+611 RILAG

-622 LFSSYRQMNEVAV
+622 LFSSYRQMNEVVA
-635 GLRAKGMSLLVQG
+635 GLRAKGLSLLVQG
-648 EASRSALLLLHKQKC
+648 EASRNALLTLHKQKC

-708 TAEWIEQRGGNPFLQ
+708 TAEWVEQRGGNPFLQ

>member
-1 MAPEGLGRQGGDQG
+1 MLSTRLKATIRQTYRQISDGLPGFVPRKEQNFLVAEIAKTLTGEYDKQRRILVAEAGTGIGKSLSYAQGAIPVARLTQKKLVISTATVALQEQLIHKDLPFYHRHSELPFRFMLVKGRQ
-15 LQRAGILGG
+15 RYCC
-24 IPDQQG
+24 
-30 VGGQWQLG
+30 
-38 EGADGIGRDHPLYLP
+38 EH
-53 LSPEDLAKLRQGA
+53 
-66 GWQRHLPQ
+66 
-74 GLEPGGGIQQGA
+74 
-86 AAEKQAERPCGPQTK
+86 
-101 GQITAK
+101 
-107 PDPLVFEVDL
+107 
-117 LDGAEMTLPLAI
+117 
-129 QGRQHPLVD
+129 
-138 PLPQLPTVGLQPLL
+138 
-152 GFRRGTGHLRQH
+152 
-164 QLPSQIA
+164 
-171 VPGRG
+171 
-176 ELIVMIAKGQQQL
+176 
-189 VVPKHAD
+189 
-196 ERLPLTTANSLGAAA
+196 
-211 QQLLEQAANGSEMAN
+211 LLEQAASGAEMAN
-226 FELDFGAL
+226 FELDFGSL
-234 SKHKPSDADKACYKG
+234 SKSKPSDSDKDRYQA
-249 LWQAYTE
+249 LWQAYTN

-261 DRDNWPKPIPD
+261 DRDNWPEPIPD
-272 PCWDRIAADRHTCNK
+272 TCWDRIAADRHTCNK
-287 ALSHHQHCPFHR
+287 ALNHHQHCPFHR
-299 ARNDMDAADVLVVN
+299 ARNDMESADVLVVN

-349 RDHGAASASIKGSR
+349 RDHGAASASVKGSR

-398 LQPDLKA
+398 IQPDLKA
-405 LEQWLTSNDHLFG
+405 VEQWLSANDRLFG
-418 GEPHHRFA
+418 TEPHYRFA
-426 DGVLPDP
+426 EGVLPDP

-441 KEASK
+441 KESSK

-461 ALKDGDIRRKEAEP
+461 ALKDGEIRRKEAEP

-486 LESFCALWEMLSRHV
+486 LESFCALWEMLGRHV

-508 ARWMARSE
+508 ARWMAKSD

-538 SRCLGAVLVSAT
+538 SKCLGAVLVSAT

-579 PFDYH
+579 PFDYQ

-593 AHEPSAPAFT
+593 EHEPNSPAFT
-603 QELIDTLP
+603 NELISVLP
-611 RLLAG
+611 RILAG

-635 GLRAKGMSLLVQG
+635 GLRAKGLSLLVQG
-648 EASRSALLLLHKQKC
+648 EASRNALLTLHKQKC

-708 TAEWIEQRGGNPFLQ
+708 TAEWVEQRGGNPFLQ

>member
-1 MAPEGLGRQGGDQG
+1 MLSTRLKATIRQTYRQISDGLPGFVPRKEQNFLVAEIAKTLTGEYDKQRRILVAEAGTGIGKSLSYAQGAIPVARLTQKKLVLSTATVALQEQLIHKDLPFYHRHSELPFRFMLVKGRQ
-15 LQRAGILGG
+15 RYCC
-24 IPDQQG
+24 
-30 VGGQWQLG
+30 
-38 EGADGIGRDHPLYLP
+38 EH
-53 LSPEDLAKLRQGA
+53 
-66 GWQRHLPQ
+66 
-74 GLEPGGGIQQGA
+74 
-86 AAEKQAERPCGPQTK
+86 
-101 GQITAK
+101 
-107 PDPLVFEVDL
+107 
-117 LDGAEMTLPLAI
+117 
-129 QGRQHPLVD
+129 
-138 PLPQLPTVGLQPLL
+138 
-152 GFRRGTGHLRQH
+152 
-164 QLPSQIA
+164 
-171 VPGRG
+171 
-176 ELIVMIAKGQQQL
+176 
-189 VVPKHAD
+189 
-196 ERLPLTTANSLGAAA
+196 
-211 QQLLEQAANGSEMAN
+211 LLEQAASGVEMAN
-226 FELDFGAL
+226 FEIDFGTL
-234 SKHKPSDADKACYKG
+234 SKHKPSDSDKDRFAR
-249 LWQAYTE
+249 LWQAYTD

-261 DRDNWPKPIPD
+261 DRDNWPEPISD
-272 PCWDRIAADRHTCNK
+272 ACWQHIAADRHTCNK

-299 ARNDMDAADVLVVN
+299 ARNDMDSADVLVVN

-349 RDHGAASASIKGSR
+349 RDHGAASASVKGSR

-370 QSAGKLARTLN
+370 QSAGKLARALN
-381 KESLLDPQLKL
+381 KESLIDPQLKL

-398 LQPDLKA
+398 IQPDLKA
-405 LEQWLTSNDHLFG
+405 VEQWLSANDRLFG
-418 GEPHHRFA
+418 SDPHYRFA
-426 DGVLPDP
+426 EGVLPDP

-441 KEASK
+441 KESSK

-451 LDRMQGAIGE
+451 LDRMQSAIGE
-461 ALKDGDIRRKEAEP
+461 ALKDGEIRRKEAEP

-486 LESFCALWEMLSRHV
+486 LESFCALWEMLGRHV

-508 ARWMARSE
+508 ARWMAKSD

-538 SRCLGAVLVSAT
+538 SKCLGAVLVSAT
-550 LTALSSFSYFRHQV
+550 LTALSSFNYFRHQV

-579 PFDYH
+579 PFEYQ

-593 AHEPSAPAFT
+593 EHEPNSPAFT
-603 QELIDTLP
+603 QELISVLP
-611 RLLAG
+611 RILAG

-622 LFSSYRQMNEVAV
+622 LFSSYRQMNEVVA
-635 GLRAKGMSLLVQG
+635 GLRAKGLSLLVQG
-648 EASRSALLLLHKQKC
+648 EASRNALLTLHKQKC

-708 TAEWIEQRGGNPFLQ
+708 TAEWVEQRGGNPFLQ

>member
-1 MAPEGLGRQGGDQG
+1 MLSTRLKATIRQTYRQISDGLPGFVPRKEQNFLVAEIAKTLTGEYDKQRRILVAEAGTGIGKSLSYAQGAIPVARLTQKKLVISTATVALQEQLIHKDLPFYHRHSELPFRFMLVKGRQ
-15 LQRAGILGG
+15 RYCC
-24 IPDQQG
+24 
-30 VGGQWQLG
+30 
-38 EGADGIGRDHPLYLP
+38 EH
-53 LSPEDLAKLRQGA
+53 
-66 GWQRHLPQ
+66 
-74 GLEPGGGIQQGA
+74 
-86 AAEKQAERPCGPQTK
+86 
-101 GQITAK
+101 
-107 PDPLVFEVDL
+107 
-117 LDGAEMTLPLAI
+117 
-129 QGRQHPLVD
+129 
-138 PLPQLPTVGLQPLL
+138 
-152 GFRRGTGHLRQH
+152 
-164 QLPSQIA
+164 
-171 VPGRG
+171 
-176 ELIVMIAKGQQQL
+176 
-189 VVPKHAD
+189 
-196 ERLPLTTANSLGAAA
+196 
-211 QQLLEQAANGSEMAN
+211 LLEQAASGAEMAN
-226 FELDFGAL
+226 FELDFGSL
-234 SKHKPSDADKACYKG
+234 SKSKPSDSDKDRYQA
-249 LWQAYTE
+249 LWQAYTN

-261 DRDNWPKPIPD
+261 DRDNWPEPIPD
-272 PCWDRIAADRHTCNK
+272 TCWDRIAADRHTCNK
-287 ALSHHQHCPFHR
+287 ALNHHQHCPFHR
-299 ARNDMDAADVLVVN
+299 ARNDMESADVLVVN

-349 RDHGAASASIKGSR
+349 RDHGAASASVKGSR

-370 QSAGKLARTLN
+370 QSAGKLARSFN

-398 LQPDLKA
+398 IQPDLKA
-405 LEQWLTSNDHLFG
+405 VEQWLSANDRLFG
-418 GEPHHRFA
+418 TEPHYRFA
-426 DGVLPDP
+426 EGVLPDP

-441 KEASK
+441 KESSK

-461 ALKDGDIRRKEAEP
+461 ALKDGEIRRKEAEP

-486 LESFCALWEMLSRHV
+486 LESFCALWEMLGRHV

-508 ARWMARSE
+508 ARWMAKSD

-538 SRCLGAVLVSAT
+538 SKCLGAVLVSAT

-579 PFDYH
+579 PFDYQ

-593 AHEPSAPAFT
+593 EHEPNSPAFT
-603 QELIDTLP
+603 NELISVLP
-611 RLLAG
+611 RILAG

-635 GLRAKGMSLLVQG
+635 GLRAKGLSLLVQG
-648 EASRSALLLLHKQKC
+648 EASRNALLTLHKQKC

-708 TAEWIEQRGGNPFLQ
+708 TAEWVEQRGGNPFLQ

>member
-1 MAPEGLGRQGGDQG
+1 MLSTRLKAIIRQTYRQISDGLPGFVPRKEQNFLVAEIAKTLTGEYDKQRRILVAEAGTGIGKSLSYAQGAIPVARLTQKKLVISTATVALQEQLIHKDLPFYHRHCELPFRFMLVKGRQ
-15 LQRAGILGG
+15 RYCC
-24 IPDQQG
+24 
-30 VGGQWQLG
+30 
-38 EGADGIGRDHPLYLP
+38 EH
-53 LSPEDLAKLRQGA
+53 
-66 GWQRHLPQ
+66 
-74 GLEPGGGIQQGA
+74 
-86 AAEKQAERPCGPQTK
+86 
-101 GQITAK
+101 
-107 PDPLVFEVDL
+107 
-117 LDGAEMTLPLAI
+117 
-129 QGRQHPLVD
+129 
-138 PLPQLPTVGLQPLL
+138 
-152 GFRRGTGHLRQH
+152 
-164 QLPSQIA
+164 
-171 VPGRG
+171 
-176 ELIVMIAKGQQQL
+176 
-189 VVPKHAD
+189 
-196 ERLPLTTANSLGAAA
+196 
-211 QQLLEQAANGSEMAN
+211 LLEQAASGSEMAN
-226 FELDFGAL
+226 FEFDFSAL
-234 SKHKPSDADKACYKG
+234 SKHKPSEADKSCYQA

-272 PCWDRIAADRHTCNK
+272 RCWDRIAADRHTCNK
-287 ALSHHQHCPFHR
+287 TLTHHQHCPFHR

-349 RDHGAASASIKGSR
+349 RDHGAASASVKGSR

-370 QSAGKLARTLN
+370 QSAGKLTRSLN
-381 KESLLDPQLKL
+381 KESLIDPQLKL

-398 LQPDLKA
+398 IQPDLKA
-405 LEQWLTSNDHLFG
+405 VEQWLTSNDRLFG
-418 GEPHHRFA
+418 SEMHYRFGE
-426 DGVLPDP
+426 GVLPDP

-441 KEASK
+441 KESSK

-451 LDRMQGAIGE
+451 LDRMQAAIGE
-461 ALKDGDIRRKEAEP
+461 ALKDGEIRRKEAEP

-486 LESFCALWEMLSRHV
+486 LESFCALWEMLGRHI
-501 PTGKTPL
+501 PEGKTPL
-508 ARWMARSE
+508 ARWMAKSD

-579 PFDYH
+579 PFDYQ

-593 AHEPSAPAFT
+593 AHEPNSPAFT
-603 QELIDTLP
+603 NELISALP

-622 LFSSYRQMNEVAV
+622 LFSSYRQMNEVAI
-635 GLRAKGMSLLVQG
+635 GLRAKGLSLLVQG
-648 EASRSALLLLHKQKC
+648 EASRNALLTLHKQKC

-708 TAEWIEQRGGNPFLQ
+708 TAEWVEKRGGNPFLQ

-769 LPPFTRRIE
+769 LPPFKRRIE

>member
-1 MAPEGLGRQGGDQG
+1 MLSTRLKATIRQTYRQISDGLPGFVPRKEQNFLVAEIAKTLTGEYDKQRRILVAEAGTGIGKSLSYAQGAIPVARLTQKKLVISTATVALQEQLIHKDLPFYHRHSELPFRFMLVKGRQ
-15 LQRAGILGG
+15 RYCC
-24 IPDQQG
+24 
-30 VGGQWQLG
+30 
-38 EGADGIGRDHPLYLP
+38 EH
-53 LSPEDLAKLRQGA
+53 
-66 GWQRHLPQ
+66 
-74 GLEPGGGIQQGA
+74 
-86 AAEKQAERPCGPQTK
+86 
-101 GQITAK
+101 
-107 PDPLVFEVDL
+107 
-117 LDGAEMTLPLAI
+117 
-129 QGRQHPLVD
+129 
-138 PLPQLPTVGLQPLL
+138 
-152 GFRRGTGHLRQH
+152 
-164 QLPSQIA
+164 
-171 VPGRG
+171 
-176 ELIVMIAKGQQQL
+176 
-189 VVPKHAD
+189 
-196 ERLPLTTANSLGAAA
+196 
-211 QQLLEQAANGSEMAN
+211 LLEQAASGAEMAN
-226 FELDFGAL
+226 FELDFGSL
-234 SKHKPSDADKACYKG
+234 SKSKPSDSDKDRYQA
-249 LWQAYTE
+249 LWQAYTN

-261 DRDNWPKPIPD
+261 DRDNWPEPIPD
-272 PCWDRIAADRHTCNK
+272 ACWDRIAADRHTCNK
-287 ALSHHQHCPFHR
+287 ALNHHQHCPFHR
-299 ARNDMDAADVLVVN
+299 ARNDMESADVLVVN

-349 RDHGAASASIKGSR
+349 RDHGAASASVKGSR

-398 LQPDLKA
+398 IQPDLKA
-405 LEQWLTSNDHLFG
+405 VEQWLSANDRLFG
-418 GEPHHRFA
+418 TEPHYRFA
-426 DGVLPDP
+426 EGVLPDP

-441 KEASK
+441 KESSK

-461 ALKDGDIRRKEAEP
+461 ALKDGEIRRKEAEP

-486 LESFCALWEMLSRHV
+486 LESFCALWEMLGRHV

-508 ARWMARSE
+508 ARWMAKSD

-538 SRCLGAVLVSAT
+538 SKCLGAVLVSAT

-579 PFDYH
+579 PFDYQ

-593 AHEPSAPAFT
+593 EHEPNSPAFT
-603 QELIDTLP
+603 NELISVLP
-611 RLLAG
+611 RILAG

-622 LFSSYRQMNEVAV
+622 LFSSYRQMNEVAI
-635 GLRAKGMSLLVQG
+635 GLRAKGLSLLVQG
-648 EASRSALLLLHKQKC
+648 EASRNALLTLHKQKC

-708 TAEWIEQRGGNPFLQ
+708 TAEWVEQRGGNPFLQ

>member
-1 MAPEGLGRQGGDQG
+1 MLSTRLKATIRQTYRQISDGLPGFVPRKEQNFLVAEIAKTLTGEYDKQRRILVAEAGTGIGKSLSYAQGAIPVARLTQKKLVISTATVALQEQLIHKDLPFYHRHSELPFRFMLVKGRQ
-15 LQRAGILGG
+15 RYCC
-24 IPDQQG
+24 
-30 VGGQWQLG
+30 
-38 EGADGIGRDHPLYLP
+38 EH
-53 LSPEDLAKLRQGA
+53 
-66 GWQRHLPQ
+66 
-74 GLEPGGGIQQGA
+74 
-86 AAEKQAERPCGPQTK
+86 
-101 GQITAK
+101 
-107 PDPLVFEVDL
+107 
-117 LDGAEMTLPLAI
+117 
-129 QGRQHPLVD
+129 
-138 PLPQLPTVGLQPLL
+138 
-152 GFRRGTGHLRQH
+152 
-164 QLPSQIA
+164 
-171 VPGRG
+171 
-176 ELIVMIAKGQQQL
+176 
-189 VVPKHAD
+189 
-196 ERLPLTTANSLGAAA
+196 
-211 QQLLEQAANGSEMAN
+211 LLEQAASGVEMAN
-226 FELDFGAL
+226 FEIDFGTL
-234 SKHKPSDADKACYKG
+234 SKHKPSDSDKDRFAR
-249 LWQAYTE
+249 LWQAYTD

-261 DRDNWPKPIPD
+261 DRDNWPEPISD
-272 PCWDRIAADRHTCNK
+272 ACWLHIAADRHTCNK

-299 ARNDMDAADVLVVN
+299 ARNDMDSADVLVVN

-349 RDHGAASASIKGSR
+349 RDHGAASASVKGSR

-370 QSAGKLARTLN
+370 QSAGKLARALN
-381 KESLLDPQLKL
+381 KESLIDPQLKL

-398 LQPDLKA
+398 IQPDLKA
-405 LEQWLTSNDHLFG
+405 VEQWLSANDRLFG
-418 GEPHHRFA
+418 SEPHYRFA
-426 DGVLPDP
+426 EGVLPDP

-441 KEASK
+441 KESSK

-451 LDRMQGAIGE
+451 LDRMQSAIGE
-461 ALKDGDIRRKEAEP
+461 ALKDGEIRRKEAEP

-486 LESFCALWEMLSRHV
+486 LESFCALWEMLGRHV

-508 ARWMARSE
+508 ARWMAKSD

-538 SRCLGAVLVSAT
+538 SKCLGAVLVSAT

-579 PFDYH
+579 PFEYQ

-593 AHEPSAPAFT
+593 EHEPNSPAFT
-603 QELIDTLP
+603 SELISVLP
-611 RLLAG
+611 RILAG

-622 LFSSYRQMNEVAV
+622 LFSSYRQMNEVVA
-635 GLRAKGMSLLVQG
+635 GLRAKGLSLLVQG
-648 EASRSALLLLHKQKC
+648 EASRNALLTLHKQKC

-708 TAEWIEQRGGNPFLQ
+708 TAEWVEQRGGNPFLQ

>member
-1 MAPEGLGRQGGDQG
+1 MLSTRLKATIRQTYRQISDGLPGFVPRKEQNFLVAEIAKTLTGEYDKQRRILVAEAGTGIGKSLSYAQGAIPVARLTQKKLVISTATVALQEQLIHKDLPFYHRHSELPFRFMLVKGRQ
-15 LQRAGILGG
+15 RYCC
-24 IPDQQG
+24 
-30 VGGQWQLG
+30 
-38 EGADGIGRDHPLYLP
+38 EH
-53 LSPEDLAKLRQGA
+53 
-66 GWQRHLPQ
+66 
-74 GLEPGGGIQQGA
+74 
-86 AAEKQAERPCGPQTK
+86 
-101 GQITAK
+101 
-107 PDPLVFEVDL
+107 
-117 LDGAEMTLPLAI
+117 
-129 QGRQHPLVD
+129 
-138 PLPQLPTVGLQPLL
+138 
-152 GFRRGTGHLRQH
+152 
-164 QLPSQIA
+164 
-171 VPGRG
+171 
-176 ELIVMIAKGQQQL
+176 
-189 VVPKHAD
+189 
-196 ERLPLTTANSLGAAA
+196 
-211 QQLLEQAANGSEMAN
+211 LLEQAASGAEMAN
-226 FELDFGAL
+226 FELDFGSL
-234 SKHKPSDADKACYKG
+234 SKSKPSDSDKDRYQA
-249 LWQAYTE
+249 LWQAYTN

-261 DRDNWPKPIPD
+261 DRDNWPEPIPD
-272 PCWDRIAADRHTCNK
+272 TCWDRIAADRHTCNK
-287 ALSHHQHCPFHR
+287 ALNHHQHCPFHR
-299 ARNDMDAADVLVVN
+299 ARNDMESADVLVVN

-349 RDHGAASASIKGSR
+349 RDHGAASASVKGSR

-398 LQPDLKA
+398 IQPDLKA
-405 LEQWLTSNDHLFG
+405 VEQWLSANDRLFG
-418 GEPHHRFA
+418 SEPHYRFA
-426 DGVLPDP
+426 EGVLPDP

-441 KEASK
+441 KESSK

-461 ALKDGDIRRKEAEP
+461 ALKDGEIRRKEAEP

-486 LESFCALWEMLSRHV
+486 LESFCALWEMLGRHV

-508 ARWMARSE
+508 ARWMAKSD

-538 SRCLGAVLVSAT
+538 SKCLGAVLVSAT

-579 PFDYH
+579 PFDYQ

-593 AHEPSAPAFT
+593 EHEPNSPAFT
-603 QELIDTLP
+603 NELISVLP
-611 RLLAG
+611 RILAG

-622 LFSSYRQMNEVAV
+622 LFSSYRQMNEVAI
-635 GLRAKGMSLLVQG
+635 GLRAKGLSLLVQG
-648 EASRSALLLLHKQKC
+648 EASRNALLTLHKQKC

-708 TAEWIEQRGGNPFLQ
+708 TAEWVEQRGGNPFLQ

-763 KGLLDA
+763 RGLLDA

>member
-1 MAPEGLGRQGGDQG
+1 MLSTRLKATIRQTYRQISDGLPGFVPRKEQNFLVAEIAKTLTGEYDKQRRILVAEAGTGIGKSLSYAQGAIPVARLTQKKLVISTATVALQEQLIHKDLPFYHRHSELPFRFMLVKGRQ
-15 LQRAGILGG
+15 RYCC
-24 IPDQQG
+24 
-30 VGGQWQLG
+30 
-38 EGADGIGRDHPLYLP
+38 EH
-53 LSPEDLAKLRQGA
+53 
-66 GWQRHLPQ
+66 
-74 GLEPGGGIQQGA
+74 
-86 AAEKQAERPCGPQTK
+86 
-101 GQITAK
+101 
-107 PDPLVFEVDL
+107 
-117 LDGAEMTLPLAI
+117 
-129 QGRQHPLVD
+129 
-138 PLPQLPTVGLQPLL
+138 
-152 GFRRGTGHLRQH
+152 
-164 QLPSQIA
+164 
-171 VPGRG
+171 
-176 ELIVMIAKGQQQL
+176 
-189 VVPKHAD
+189 
-196 ERLPLTTANSLGAAA
+196 
-211 QQLLEQAANGSEMAN
+211 LLEQAASGVEMAN
-226 FELDFGAL
+226 FEIDFGTL
-234 SKHKPSDADKACYKG
+234 SKHKPSDSDKDRFAR
-249 LWQAYTE
+249 LWQAYTD

-261 DRDNWPKPIPD
+261 DRDNWPEPISD
-272 PCWDRIAADRHTCNK
+272 ACWQHIAADRHTCNK

-299 ARNDMDAADVLVVN
+299 ARNDMDSADVLVVN

-349 RDHGAASASIKGSR
+349 RDHGAASASVKGSR

-370 QSAGKLARTLN
+370 QSAGKLARALN
-381 KESLLDPQLKL
+381 KESLIDPQLKL

-398 LQPDLKA
+398 IQPDLKA
-405 LEQWLTSNDHLFG
+405 VEQWLSANDRLFG
-418 GEPHHRFA
+418 SEPHYRFA
-426 DGVLPDP
+426 EGVLPDP

-441 KEASK
+441 KESSK

-451 LDRMQGAIGE
+451 LDRMQSAIGE
-461 ALKDGDIRRKEAEP
+461 ALKDGEIRRKEAEP

-486 LESFCALWEMLSRHV
+486 LESFCALWEMLGRHV

-508 ARWMARSE
+508 ARWMAKSD

-538 SRCLGAVLVSAT
+538 SKCLGAVLVSAT

-579 PFDYH
+579 PFEYQ

-593 AHEPSAPAFT
+593 EHEPNSPAFT
-603 QELIDTLP
+603 SELISVLP
-611 RLLAG
+611 RILAG

-622 LFSSYRQMNEVAV
+622 LFSSYRQMNEVVA
-635 GLRAKGMSLLVQG
+635 GLRAKGLSLLVQG
-648 EASRSALLLLHKQKC
+648 EASRNALLTLHKQKC

-708 TAEWIEQRGGNPFLQ
+708 TAEWVEQRGGNPFLQ

>member
-1 MAPEGLGRQGGDQG
+1 MLSTRLKASIRATYRQIADGLPGFVPRREQNFLVAEIAKTLTGEYDRSRRILVAEAGTGIGKSLSYAQGAIPVARLTQKKLIISTATVALQEQLIHKDLPFYHRHSELPFRFMLVKGRQ
-15 LQRAGILGG
+15 RYCC
-24 IPDQQG
+24 
-30 VGGQWQLG
+30 
-38 EGADGIGRDHPLYLP
+38 EH
-53 LSPEDLAKLRQGA
+53 
-66 GWQRHLPQ
+66 
-74 GLEPGGGIQQGA
+74 
-86 AAEKQAERPCGPQTK
+86 
-101 GQITAK
+101 
-107 PDPLVFEVDL
+107 
-117 LDGAEMTLPLAI
+117 
-129 QGRQHPLVD
+129 
-138 PLPQLPTVGLQPLL
+138 
-152 GFRRGTGHLRQH
+152 
-164 QLPSQIA
+164 
-171 VPGRG
+171 
-176 ELIVMIAKGQQQL
+176 
-189 VVPKHAD
+189 
-196 ERLPLTTANSLGAAA
+196 
-211 QQLLEQAANGSEMAN
+211 LLEQAASGADMSN
-226 FELDFGAL
+226 FEFDFEAL
-234 SKHKPSDADKACYKG
+234 SKHKPSAGDQRLYQA
-249 LWQAYTE
+249 LWQAYTD
-256 GKWDG
+256 GNWDG
-261 DRDNWPKPIPD
+261 DRDNWPDPIPD
-272 PCWDRIAADRHTCNK
+272 PGWLRIAADRHTCNK

-299 ARNDMDAADVLVVN
+299 ARNDMEAADVLVVN

-322 MGGGIILPPPDE
+322 MGGGIILPSPDE
-334 CIYVLDEAHHLPTIA
+334 CLYVLDEAHHLPTIA
-349 RDHGAASASIKGSR
+349 RDHGAASANIKGSR
-363 RWLEKLV
+363 RWLEKLA
-370 QSAGKLARTLN
+370 QSSGKLARALN

-405 LEQWLTSNDHLFG
+405 LEQWLAAHEGLLSPEG
-418 GEPHHRFA
+418 QHRFE
-426 DGVLPDP
+426 GGILPDP

-461 ALKDGDIRRKEAEP
+461 ALKDGEIRRKEAEP
-475 LLAESGFHLQR
+475 LLAETGFHLQR
-486 LESFCALWEMLSRHV
+486 LESFTALWEMLGRHV
-501 PTGKTPL
+501 PEGKTPL
-508 ARWMARSE
+508 ARWMVRGE
-516 DGDIWLHASPIEVGY
+516 DGDTWLHASPIEVGY

-538 SRCLGAVLVSAT
+538 SRCIGAVLVSAT

-579 PFDYH
+579 PFDYQR
-584 KAELYLPKM
+584 AELYLPRM
-593 AHEPSAPAFT
+593 ANDPGAPGFT
-603 QELIDTLP
+603 QELVEVLP
-611 RLLAG
+611 RLVAG

-622 LFSSYRQMNEVAV
+622 LFSSYRQMNEVAQGV
-635 GLRAKGMSLLVQG
+635 RAKGLSLLVQG
-648 EASRSALLLLHKQKC
+648 EASRHALLTLHKQKC

-708 TAEWIEQRGGNPFLQ
+708 TAEWVEQRGGNPFLQ

-743 EADRGRVT
+743 ETDLGRVT